1 MYSYVFL
8 CNLMQ
13 DWVTTKDAVR
23 ILGIKRQTLKRKYA
37 NPDTGFLIEGI
48 HWKHGMYQSSSKVW
62 DINACKQTLLQQG
75 YTFTKGAKEDTKVS
89 Q

>member
-1 MYSYVFL
+1 
-8 CNLMQ
+8 MQ
-13 DWVTTKDAVR
+13 TWVSTKDAER

-37 NPDTGFLIEGI
+37 NPNTGFLVEGT

-75 YTFTKGAKEDTKVS
+75 YTFTKSAEVS
-89 Q
+89 TSVIH